1 MDRTKVAKGVS
12 FARLEY
18 APAEKFLHLILC
30 DETTL
35 YSVQSGTDI
44 PLAPIQAMLKEC
56 PLVADHGLYIVHLPL
71 VKQPLVFP
79 GERCRGK
86 RYDERFRLFGV

>member
-1 MDRTKVAKGVS
+1 MYRTKVAKGVS

-30 DETTL
+30 NETTL
-35 YSVQSGTDI
+35 YSVQSGTNI
-44 PLAPIQAMLKEC
+44 PLTPIQAMLEEC
-56 PLVADHGLYIVHLPL
+56 ALIPDHGLYIVHLPL
-71 VKQPLVFP
+71 IEQSLIFP
-79 GERCRGK
+79 RERCRGK